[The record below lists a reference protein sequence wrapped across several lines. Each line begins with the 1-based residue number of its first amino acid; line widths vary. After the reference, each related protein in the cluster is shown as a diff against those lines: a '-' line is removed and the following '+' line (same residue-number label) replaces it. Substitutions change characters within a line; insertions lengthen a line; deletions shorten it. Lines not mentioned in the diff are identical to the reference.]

1 MAKPPKQYE
10 SGGVGSGGG
19 GGGGG
24 GEGGG
29 GNGTGGGGSGTSR
42 GTGVFTISKTHSK
55 THPLPRI
62 DVEPA
67 PVPEY
72 SPTISVCETSGS
84 KVSYSQVSLIHSLNI
99 F

>member
-1 MAKPPKQYE
+1 MAKAPQQYE
-10 SGGVGSGGG
+10 SGAVGCGGG

-24 GEGGG
+24 GKESGGG
-29 GNGTGGGGSGTSR
+29 DGEGGSGASR
-42 GTGVFTISKTHSK
+42 GTGVFTISKMHSK
-55 THPLPRI
+55 THPLPTI

-67 PVPEY
+67 SVPEH

-84 KVSYSQVSLIHSLNI
+84 KVTYSEVSLIYSRTD